1 MSPLTLKYVHRPC
14 FPRRTVSASLPRA
27 LRSSVAKRATP
38 SSKERRSP
46 VSTFVAIALSC
57 ASCEKLILKAFSP
70 KVIGLPKQNPPA
82 RIRRRL
88 FRDHP
93 RFQHLCPCD
102 RYEFCARTDR
112 SATRVVRRW
121 RGILPSWPLA
131 PRGNQC
137 ESVTPIR
144 SRGKGGE

>member
-14 FPRRTVSASLPRA
+14 FRRRTVSASLPKA

-46 VSTFVAIALSC
+46 VSTFVAISLSC

-70 KVIGLPKQNPPA
+70 KVVELPKQNPPE

-88 FRDHP
+88 FRDNP
-93 RFQHLCPCD
+93 RFHHLCPRV
-102 RYEFCARTDR
+102 RYEVC
-112 SATRVVRRW
+112 V
-121 RGILPSWPLA
+121 
-131 PRGNQC
+131 
-137 ESVTPIR
+137 
-144 SRGKGGE
+144 